1 MGYIGCMCRS
11 WLVRTQAL
19 LFATLLLAG
28 GGGLPVLD
36 AAFFHEY
43 APTHP
48 TSPHLEASN
57 GPHSHGELCRLSL
70 ALSNASPAVAPPG
83 AISTSDFS
91 YRALPRR
98 SALEPLSAALHCIPQ
113 PRAPPTLSV

>member
-1 MGYIGCMCRS
+1 MRRS
-11 WLVRTQAL
+11 WLARTQAL
-19 LFATLLLAG
+19 LFAALLLAG

-57 GPHSHGELCRLSL
+57 GPHSHGELCRISL
-70 ALSNASPAVAPPG
+70 ALSNAPPAVGPDA
-83 AISTSDFS
+83 AIITSDFS

-98 SALEPLSAALHCIPQ
+98 SGLGPVSAALHCIPQ
-113 PRAPPTLSV
+113 PRAPPTISV